1 MQRGFHKMNVFL
13 ILKLC
18 PLYLFIFA
26 CKYSSI
32 KFSDKRWRLVVLFYS
47 VLSWQK
53 KKSANFMLITMYFE
67 ISQPTNPQ
75 SLGITWRRSQVHKH
89 KKKKKM
95 HVNEV
100 PAPCCAEMTHFSPS
114 LQQHCRAIVFPF
126 DGSGRQGF

>member
-1 MQRGFHKMNVFL
+1 M
-13 ILKLC
+13 
-18 PLYLFIFA
+18 
-26 CKYSSI
+26 
-32 KFSDKRWRLVVLFYS
+32 LFYS
-47 VLSWQK
+47 VLSGK
-53 KKSANFMLITMYFE
+53 RKSHNFMLITMYFE

-75 SLGITWRRSQVHKH
+75 SLGITLRRSQVHKQ

-114 LQQHCRAIVFPF
+114 LQQHCGAERVIVFPF